1 VVARQL
7 AGLGWT
13 KATIKRFLWEHSR
26 FTHAE
31 VRETGMW
38 QWIRQAD
45 DTPTVASADMEL
57 WPITR
62 TPEQIILCVAG
73 GYHPTHNY
81 WMQAYAPKVA
91 GRPITLPAAWDTLIT
106 EADAELSRHSNPNAS

>member
-1 VVARQL
+1 MSRVVARQL

-13 KATIKRFLWEHSR
+13 KASIKRFLWEHTR
-26 FTHAE
+26 FTNAA

-38 QWIRQAD
+38 QWIRQAAD
-45 DTPTVASADMEL
+45 PQTVASADLEA

-73 GYHPTHNY
+73 GHHPTHNF
-81 WMQAYAPKVA
+81 WMQAYAAKVA
-91 GRPITLPAAWDTLIT
+91 NRVITLPDAWDGLIA
-106 EADAELSRHSNPNAS
+106 EANTALGA